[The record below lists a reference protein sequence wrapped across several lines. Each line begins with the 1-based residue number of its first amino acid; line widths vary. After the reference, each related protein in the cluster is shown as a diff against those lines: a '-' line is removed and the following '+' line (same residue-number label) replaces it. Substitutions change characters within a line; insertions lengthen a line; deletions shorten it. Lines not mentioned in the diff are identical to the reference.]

1 MQRPETQPTEGA
13 DATPRL
19 RPEQLVCAWCGE
31 GIAVKARGRTPK
43 WCSDSCRHRAWEQNR
58 AAASGRAAVQ
68 VVERVV
74 TVEKTVRVAQ
84 TPRGE
89 QWAETLMTLV
99 KALDTGR
106 YYDKDLDVLGAA
118 VIELNHAVER
128 RLTRRRRGRF
138 RT

>member
-13 DATPRL
+13 DATTRL

-74 TVEKTVRVAQ
+74 TVEKTVRVAH
-84 TPRGE
+84 TPSGE